1 MVKRLISIIS
11 VLVIVSC
18 GSRKVETAKIAI
30 DTKVDSVVATKV
42 DGTYVQ
48 NNNVITSE
56 DCEELEYKPLD
67 STKVMVIEGKSFFN
81 TIIKAKKKFK
91 KSIDTTKMQS
101 KVSISKKEQVIKTDK
116 TKAKEVKVDRKAN
129 YYNYLWL
136 LILPV
141 LYFLY
146 KQALK
151 RFLI

>member
-1 MVKRLISIIS
+1 MAKRLILIFSA
-11 VLVIVSC
+11 LVIASC

-30 DTKVDSVVATKV
+30 DTKVDSVVITKV

-67 STKVMVIEGKSFFN
+67 STKVMVIDGKSFFN
-81 TIIKAKKKFK
+81 TIIKAKKKSK
-91 KSIDTTKMQS
+91 RSIDTTKTQS
-101 KVSISKKEQVIKTDK
+101 RVSISKKEQVIKTDK
-116 TKAKEVKVDRKAN
+116 TKAKEAKVDRKAN
-129 YYNYLWL
+129 YYSYLWL

-146 KQALK
+146 KQILK